1 MDLVTHGGK
10 CCGIKTI
17 RSFPELPTSLLPA
30 RAAVG
35 SIQVNG
41 HPDIQSVSSNVA
53 KTFHRAELPSES
65 GADRLDRLIAYVRK
79 HRPSHMIEAVVNHF
93 QLPHWK
99 GTLRSRGFRLVS
111 SYTNSNTS
119 ARIYVF
125 HKIIKNGEDV
135 SAEDA
140 VKLLKGV

>member
-17 RSFPELPTSLLPA
+17 RSFPHLPTSMLPP

-35 SIQVNG
+35 SIQTDG
-41 HPDIQSVSSNVA
+41 HPDIHRSSDNVA
-53 KTFHRAELPSES
+53 KTFHRPELPSES
-65 GADRLDRLIAYVRK
+65 GADRLDRLIAYVRN
-79 HRPSHMIEAVVNHF
+79 HRPSHMIEAVVNNF

-99 GTLRSRGFRLVS
+99 GVLRSRGFRLVS
-111 SYTNSNTS
+111 SYTNSNTY
-119 ARIYVF
+119 AHIYVF

-135 SAEDA
+135 SAEEA
-140 VKLLKGV
+140 IKALKGV